1 MFNGTSQQE
10 DATSVKKY
18 RKNLRLSPHV
28 KKQIHA
34 VNSMSEILT
43 SINSL
48 LDIDICM
55 ATLTPVLYRAFS
67 ASTSRRFG
75 ARLPPLLGRDS
86 RRWWQHLES
95 HKGAAASAGTA
106 ELRALQLSWEIHG
119 EGRARRAKK
128 WRAFRG

>member
-1 MFNGTSQQE
+1 
-10 DATSVKKY
+10 
-18 RKNLRLSPHV
+18 
-28 KKQIHA
+28 
-34 VNSMSEILT
+34 
-43 SINSL
+43 
-48 LDIDICM
+48 M

-95 HKGAAASAGTA
+95 HKGGAARAGTA

-119 EGRARRAKK
+119 EGRAVNWLRN
-128 WRAFRG
+128 